1 LVKVLIYNNFLNLRQ
16 SPRRGTSGDLKLP
29 VRPIFRLNGE
39 RKSWDKLYNCTEPSC
54 LGETSPAFWWLR
66 EREPWKRIAAEITAA
81 DTALFMY
88 EAAQTA
94 LRVRMAQGR
103 ANQVQRKTRH

>member
-1 LVKVLIYNNFLNLRQ
+1 VPNIAIIAKQFRLSNFQGRWMM
-16 SPRRGTSGDLKLP
+16 KLP